1 MKAAYIHKYGQTK
14 VTLGSLEKPK
24 IEKQNQVLVKV
35 ISASINPV
43 DIKIQQGKLKPLLH
57 FEFPLILGNDY
68 VGIVE
73 QVGSQVKSVKVGQRV
88 SGRISK
94 KQIGTFCEYLVDNV
108 ENMAI
113 VPDVISN
120 EQAAAL
126 PLVGLTAYQA
136 LFEKMQVKPGES
148 ILIHAGAGGLGST
161 MIQLAKNSGLKVITT
176 ASAKNH
182 PFLYELGADLV
193 IDYRTQDFTQICPPV
208 NYVFDTIGGK
218 TLLDSFKVVKPQGK
232 VVSVSGLPDKKFA
245 QSYGLNLFWQQ
256 AFGLVSRK
264 ITKAATNAQAEY
276 EFLFMKPNGQQLAI
290 LFEQLA
296 KHQLTIQ
303 IDRQYD
309 FADIQA
315 ALDYVA
321 KGHAKGKVIV
331 KI

>member
-1 MKAAYIHKYGQTK
+1 MKAAYIQKYGQEK
-14 VTLGSLEKPK
+14 VILGNLAKPK
-24 IEKQNQVLVKV
+24 IINPKQVLVRV
-35 ISASINPV
+35 ISTSINPV
-43 DIKIQQGKLKPLLH
+43 DLKIQQGKLKPLLH

-73 QVGSQVKSVKVGQRV
+73 QVGSQVRSLKVGQRV

-94 KQIGTFCEYLVDNV
+94 KQIGTFCEYLVDDV

-113 VPDVISN
+113 VPEDISN

-182 PFLYELGADLV
+182 PFLNKLGADIV
-193 IDYRTQDFTQICPPV
+193 IDYRTQDFTKVCPPV
-208 NYVFDTIGGK
+208 DYVFDTIGGR

-245 QSYGLNLFWQQ
+245 QSYGLNVFWQQ
-256 AFGLVSRK
+256 AFGLVSSK
-264 ITKAATNAQAEY
+264 ITYAAKKARAEY
-276 EFLFMKPNGQQLAI
+276 EFLFMKPNGQQLAT

-296 KHQLTIQ
+296 NHQLAIQ

-309 FADIQA
+309 FEQIQE

-331 KI
+331 NI

>member
-1 MKAAYIHKYGQTK
+1 MKAAYIQKYGQEK
-14 VTLGSLEKPK
+14 ITLGNLAKPRIVNPK
-24 IEKQNQVLVKV
+24 EVLVKV
-35 ISASINPV
+35 SHTSINPV
-43 DIKIQQGKLKPLLH
+43 DLKIQQGKLKPLLH
-57 FEFPLILGNDY
+57 FDFPLILGNDY

-136 LFEKMQVKPGES
+136 LFEKMQVKADGS

-193 IDYRTQDFTQICPPV
+193 INYRTQDFTQICPPV
-208 NYVFDTIGGK
+208 DYVFDTIGGK

-321 KGHAKGKVIV
+321 TGHAKGKVIV

>member
-1 MKAAYIHKYGQTK
+1 MKAAYIQKYGQEK
-14 VTLGSLEKPK
+14 ITLGNLAKPRIVNPK
-24 IEKQNQVLVKV
+24 EVLVKV
-35 ISASINPV
+35 SHTSINPV
-43 DIKIQQGKLKPLLH
+43 DLKIQQGKLKPLLH
-57 FEFPLILGNDY
+57 FGFPLILGNDY

-73 QVGSQVKSVKVGQRV
+73 QVGNQVKSVKVGQRV

-94 KQIGTFCEYLVDNV
+94 NQIGTFCEYLVDNV

-136 LFEKMQVKPGES
+136 LFEKMQVKADES

-208 NYVFDTIGGK
+208 DYVFDTIGGK

-296 KHQLTIQ
+296 KHQLTMQ
-303 IDRQYD
+303 FDRQYD
-309 FADIQA
+309 FSDIQA